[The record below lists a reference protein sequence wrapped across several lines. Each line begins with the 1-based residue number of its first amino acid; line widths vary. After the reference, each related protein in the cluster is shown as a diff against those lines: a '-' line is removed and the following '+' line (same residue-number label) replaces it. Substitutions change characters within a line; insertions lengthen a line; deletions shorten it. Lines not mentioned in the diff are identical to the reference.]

1 MNLAAETHAAASKTK
16 VTAIGISRQ
25 NVMVARVMFPTLNS
39 SYFDPLV
46 SGTNKIYD
54 IN

>member
-25 NVMVARVMFPTLNS
+25 NAMADRVMFPTLNF

-46 SGTNKIYD
+46 SGTIQNYLH
-54 IN
+54 